1 MLHWVSRALVLL
13 AALQALITRGFLISS
28 KIRTP
33 SHPTPLFFSG
43 GDGTP
48 KQPEKRRIIAPEELD
63 SLFGVPMDAG
73 ARRGEGSVYDDTDDE
88 DLSVVALNL
97 DEGDD
102 EQRGG
107 EEGGQNVKGVQLT
120 PSVGMSA
127 AMAEV
132 SSVAEAEYDA
142 EEAETDASIGDNDE
156 DESFYTDLSRVLD
169 SKKLRRSVRDSISMR
184 ESTLGQALI
193 DRKIGGDV
201 RTTRYNP
208 TEFSRGDPMKYG
220 AYRRWQPSAADE
232 ESKGGKS
239 SASSSSSVRTG
250 GKGGG
255 VRGGRVAPGK
265 GASKDKGKTTKTD
278 GKDSFLNTLKNLG
291 SAPTSGPTG
300 TGVADPP
307 PNKRNVQPKK
317 APPRKTTRRK
327 LITPNDID
335 SLFAQPADGRG
346 RQGSASGSGK
356 VGGDVDDDDDDD
368 EDEDEEDEE
377 EGEGEGEEERSEME
391 GSRVNSLQVGI
402 AGESAMTSEQQ
413 IEGYSRGVFGKPD
426 DGTVP
431 DWLQAAEKE
440 RKEAKQAAKRAK
452 KSKKLTND
460 WRFWA
465 AIVVT
470 AGFASALWSVYQQT
484 GGFAAG
490 GMGGGGGPE
499 LII

>member
-1 MLHWVSRALVLL
+1 MLGAVLQTLVTSF
-13 AALQALITRGFLISS
+13 LITS
-28 KIRTP
+28 KIRMP
-33 SHPTPLFFSG
+33 SHSTQLYFSG
-43 GDGTP
+43 GDGAP
-48 KQPEKRRIIAPEELD
+48 KQPEKRRVIAPEELD

-88 DLSVVALNL
+88 DLSVVGLNL
-97 DEGDD
+97 DEDDD

-107 EEGGQNVKGVQLT
+107 KEGGQNVRGVQLT
-120 PSVGMSA
+120 PSIGMSG
-127 AMAEV
+127 AMTQVEAVAKAEN
-132 SSVAEAEYDA
+132 EAD
-142 EEAETDASIGDNDE
+142 EADASIDNSDDDDD

-184 ESTLGQALI
+184 ESAFGQALI

-239 SASSSSSVRTG
+239 ASSVKG
-250 GKGGG
+250 GKGG
-255 VRGGRVAPGK
+255 VRGGRVAPSK
-265 GASKDKGKTTKTD
+265 GASKDKGRTTKTD

-307 PNKRNVQPKK
+307 ANKRNVQPKK
-317 APPRKTTRRK
+317 APPRTTTRRK

-335 SLFAQPADGRG
+335 SLFAQPADGSG
-346 RQGSASGSGK
+346 RKGAASGSGK
-356 VGGDVDDDDDDD
+356 AAGGDVDDEDD
-368 EDEDEEDEE
+368 EDEDEDEE
-377 EGEGEGEEERSEME
+377 EEEEEEERGEKE
-391 GSRVNSLQVGI
+391 GSRVNSLQAGI

-484 GGFAAG
+484 GGFAG